1 MLSTMLGN
9 EKRETVVISKRLHS
23 PGRVNRQW
31 QCYVVRQIN
40 SRCFGI
46 VHAGEIILEG
56 KKSSASCSDFFLQWR
71 PSQDKRSCLCL
82 CAASA
87 HPRHYPLL
95 YASSKLPLP
104 YATALFRTG
113 CSLGPSAFPSCKLP
127 SESAL
132 SMLQQ
137 NGRNSALVLSCGS
150 VEGIIFLLT
159 TFSTIWASTF
169 QRPCG
174 SSVYSERSCPSS
186 LAWSSKLCSGRLRNG
201 VDLPLTSKVLL
212 WCPVFPPASWHIDIF
227 AYLWISRWLSLIPVK
242 TVLMLSSSKELLW
255 F

>member
-1 MLSTMLGN
+1 MQ
-9 EKRETVVISKRLHS
+9 EKLFWREKNHRLVVVISS
-23 PGRVNRQW
+23 FSEDQ
-31 QCYVVRQIN
+31 VRTSGPACAFVLLLLI
-40 SRCFGI
+40 
-46 VHAGEIILEG
+46 HETIL
-56 KKSSASCSDFFLQWR
+56 F
-71 PSQDKRSCLCL
+71 
-82 CAASA
+82 
-87 HPRHYPLL
+87 YM
-95 YASSKLPLP
+95 PLP

-113 CSLGPSAFPSCKLP
+113 RSLGPSAFPSCKLP